1 MTIILKKLIIY
12 KIKDIKR
19 FPFQLQN
26 LFENLLTLIYLSY
39 VSKKNFLSIFIS
51 VIPISYIL
59 GNFILNLNILVIIIF
74 GLVNYI
80 QGFRFK
86 VLIIDKIVVFF
97 FLYII
102 FTSVWNTIEI
112 NFFNSNLNNY
122 YIFNKSILFLRYL
135 FLYFSMRLLVENKLI
150 DFKII
155 FYSYSIVVS
164 FVSIDIIFQFF
175 NSKDLLGF
183 TSPYYHKHTGP
194 FNDEAI
200 AGGFIQRYSLFIFY
214 TFAMFASFKN
224 LILKIFFLSFVLFL
238 ISISIIFSGNRM
250 PLILFFISIF
260 LILISNQT
268 LKKYLIHSF
277 VLIFLISFVS
287 INLSPLLKSY
297 YKSFFVQSEKIL
309 SLFSY
314 RITGIGSDLIYVK
327 RPNYIH
333 EFDAGIGTFKLNKYF
348 GGGIKS
354 FRFNC
359 PSRKIETIN
368 ERTTCNMHPH
378 NYYLEILTDLGIIG
392 FLIFIALIILV
403 LFKAYKVLL
412 FSNNKYIF
420 SPFFYVFIMEIFPI
434 KSSGSFFTT
443 NNSTIIFLGLGI
455 LVSFLSEKLVAVPRG
470 IEPRL
475 DD

>member
-1 MTIILKKLIIY
+1 M
-12 KIKDIKR
+12 
-19 FPFQLQN
+19 
-26 LFENLLTLIYLSY
+26 
-39 VSKKNFLSIFIS
+39 SKKNILSIFIS

-59 GNFILNLNILVIIIF
+59 GSFVLNLNILLIIIF
-74 GLVNYI
+74 GLINYF

-86 VLIIDKIVVFF
+86 VLNIDKIVLLF
-97 FLYII
+97 FLYIL
-102 FTSVWNTIEI
+102 FTSIWNTIEI
-112 NFFNSNLNNY
+112 NFIDSNLNNY

-135 FLYFSMRLLVENKLI
+135 FLYLSMRLLVENKLI

-155 FYSYSIVVS
+155 FYSYSIIVS

-175 NSKDLLGF
+175 NTKDLLGF
-183 TSPYYHKHTGP
+183 TSPYDHKNTGP
-194 FNDEAI
+194 FKDEAI
-200 AGGFIQRYSLFIFY
+200 AGGFIQRFSLFIFY
-214 TFAMFASFKN
+214 TFIMFALFKN
-224 LILKIFFLSFVLFL
+224 LTSKIYLLSFVFFV

-250 PLILFFISIF
+250 PLILFFMSIF
-260 LILISNQT
+260 LILITDKT
-268 LKKYLIHSF
+268 LKRYLMHIF
-277 VLIFLISFVS
+277 IFIFLISFVT
-287 INLSPLLKSY
+287 INSSSQLKAY
-297 YKSFFVQSEKIL
+297 YKSFFKQSEKIL

-314 RITGIGSDLIYVK
+314 RITGVGSDLLYEG

-333 EFDAGIGTFKLNKYF
+333 EFDAGIGTFKLNKYI

-392 FLIFIALIILV
+392 FLIFIALILSV

-412 FSNNKYIF
+412 HSNNKYIF
-420 SPFFYVFIMEIFPI
+420 SPYLYIFMMEIFPI

-443 NNSTIIFLGLGI
+443 NNSVIIFLSLGI
-455 LVSFLSEKLVAVPRG
+455 LASFFSAKFSGGPTGNRTP
-470 IEPRL
+470 IR
-475 DD
+475 